1 MLHSPDDKQCSLKVA
16 SVCVSQAPWQQEL
29 IVRLLYKPKDSVC
42 TCRCKLISN
51 HWERRRR
58 PFLHLPLSLV
68 SGAVNHRARGADQ
81 LHAGGGAQQL
91 AHQGPHH
98 KGALPRRGRA
108 AALLESPHTSRGV
121 QRVLGGDDRA
131 CRWVG
136 WSGGR
141 ADEEAEKH
149 TRHPARAVNPC
160 SLAQPSPAQPCPQ
173 PTWRKGE
180 LRRALQ
186 AVAADVDSKGIG
198 IVDLDE
204 TRGPRLQPPQR
215 QLEAARLGICRKG
228 GRQSGGGGSSRRGQR
243 AAAGAGLDP
252 GQPCCG
258 AAAAAAIPLPLA
270 GLHSA

>member
-1 MLHSPDDKQCSLKVA
+1 M
-16 SVCVSQAPWQQEL
+16 CVSQAPWQQEL

-58 PFLHLPLSLV
+58 PFLHLPLSLL
-68 SGAVNHRARGADQ
+68 SGAVHHRARGADQ

-160 SLAQPSPAQPCPQ
+160 SLAQPSPALSAAHLAQ
-173 PTWRKGE
+173 
-180 LRRALQ
+180 RRTA
-186 AVAADVDSKGIG
+186 
-198 IVDLDE
+198 
-204 TRGPRLQPPQR
+204 PRP
-215 QLEAARLGICRKG
+215 A
-228 GRQSGGGGSSRRGQR
+228 GGSR
-243 AAAGAGLDP
+243 
-252 GQPCCG
+252 
-258 AAAAAAIPLPLA
+258 
-270 GLHSA
+270 